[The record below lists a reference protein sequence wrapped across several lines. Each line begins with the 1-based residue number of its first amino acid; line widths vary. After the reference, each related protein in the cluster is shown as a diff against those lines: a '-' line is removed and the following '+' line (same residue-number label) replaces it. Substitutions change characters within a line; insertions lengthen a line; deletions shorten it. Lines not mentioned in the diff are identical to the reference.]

1 MSYTQ
6 IIRKQTIKS
15 DIDSIWKFISSP
27 KNLELIT
34 PKWMNFKVTS
44 KNTDQNMYPGMIITY
59 NITPFLNLKMVWITE
74 ITHIEDHKLFIDE
87 QRIGPY
93 KMWHHE
99 HRFDQIDDGIIMT
112 DTITYVPPFGL
123 LGMVANILFI
133 KKRIKK
139 IFDHRQYIIEKIF
152 N

>member
-44 KNTDQNMYPGMIITY
+44 KNIDQNMYPGMIITY